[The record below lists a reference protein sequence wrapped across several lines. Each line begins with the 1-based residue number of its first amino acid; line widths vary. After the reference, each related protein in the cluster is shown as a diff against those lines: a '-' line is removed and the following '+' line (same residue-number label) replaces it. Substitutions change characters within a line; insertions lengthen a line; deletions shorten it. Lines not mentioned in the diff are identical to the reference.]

1 MNTAAIK
8 SFKALRTAYGELG
21 TFRSGDSKLKPDDFK
36 PIAEKLA
43 SAAKPVVEEM
53 KGKTSPV
60 QKKLLS
66 LAKKLQ
72 SLAKEES
79 LVQPVELEKTIDKT
93 IDDLAKLLGT

>member
-1 MNTAAIK
+1 
-8 SFKALRTAYGELG
+8 
-21 TFRSGDSKLKPDDFK
+21 
-36 PIAEKLA
+36 
-43 SAAKPVVEEM
+43 M